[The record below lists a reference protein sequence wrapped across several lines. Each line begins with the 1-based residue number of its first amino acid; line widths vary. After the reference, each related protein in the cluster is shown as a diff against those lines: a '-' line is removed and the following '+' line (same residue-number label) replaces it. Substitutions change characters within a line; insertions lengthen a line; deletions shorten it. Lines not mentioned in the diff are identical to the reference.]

1 MTTTKIIKSLGRFMG
16 YLLSEVFYMVIYFL
30 LLAFKTLEKHYGIII
45 LYIFIFTYVFMAL
58 TIYSYK
64 TM

>member
-1 MTTTKIIKSLGRFMG
+1 MTTKNIIKSLGRFVG
-16 YLLSEVFYMVIYFL
+16 YLLSEFFYMVIYFL
-30 LLAFKTLEKHYGIII
+30 LLTFKTLEKYYGIII

>member
-1 MTTTKIIKSLGRFMG
+1 MTTKNIIKSLGQIMG
-16 YLLSEVFYMVIYFL
+16 YLLSELFYMFIYL
-30 LLAFKTLEKHYGIII
+30 LLLGYKTLEKNYGIII